1 VHEDGHALELNHNSC
16 ESSVLGRNLNGKPIP
31 GWSADDLAE
40 ITVVQDARTK
50 IQEYDIKIS

>member
-50 IQEYDIKIS
+50 IQENKLI